1 MSVRPLGPANS
12 ALKVGLEPHAR
23 PPVPAWSV
31 VNLGGAVPVGLFK
44 VGLEPHARPP
54 VPAWSVV
61 NLGGTVA
68 WSVVNLG
75 GTVRWDRSG
84 GGVAADQLEK
94 GRPGTDRP
102 FWKFADLATRWL
114 VAWLCGCE
122 YAAFTTT
129 NFVWISSRSS
139 MVGLFSLACFAR
151 HVSA

>member
-61 NLGGTVA
+61 NLGGTV
-68 WSVVNLG
+68 VGPFG
-75 GTVRWDRSG
+75 GTVPAVELLRI
-84 GGVAADQLEK
+84 
-94 GRPGTDRP
+94 
-102 FWKFADLATRWL
+102 
-114 VAWLCGCE
+114 
-122 YAAFTTT
+122 
-129 NFVWISSRSS
+129 N
-139 MVGLFSLACFAR
+139 
-151 HVSA
+151 